1 MAILSSH
8 ATRRDAK
15 AYFGRFGSESKFTKR
30 QKGSEVSSGSSE
42 PGMVHMA
49 LVKLCRADSISSVD
63 ILPGLAKTLV
73 QLGRLGM
80 PSCVVV
86 EAEEN
91 YLPGEPASSGTSSDL
106 RERQFDIVNRVVD
119 AIENQGGKSVPV
131 LDGLLDQP
139 ASAHHIGTQGRDIVG
154 RIRDTIESTP
164 ASVSPT
170 GREFLFNCIRR
181 DQIPVVAP
189 VACGLNPSLLRVSAD
204 GAIYRICEGLTAKN
218 DPNTSSQVAIERV
231 IIVDPVGGLPT
242 SKRQEGFHVYVN
254 LRQEY
259 DGMLVELT
267 SEAKT
272 EVPIPSNSLHLRNLI
287 LIDRCLELMSPTSSA
302 LITTASI
309 ASATPPRGV
318 PQSLIHNL
326 LTDKPLVSPSLPSRR
341 SVLPAPRTT
350 LLRKGLPV
358 TVYEDIKPSI
368 SGHGLDFTR
377 LSNLIED
384 SFGRHLDVDRYRK
397 RIRGK
402 VAAII
407 VAGDY
412 EGAAVVT
419 KESPSSSPSGA
430 WIPYLDKFAVS
441 TKSQGSGGVADIL
454 FNALT
459 SAFPDDL
466 IWRSRKSNPVNKW
479 VIAPDVLITGSISS
493 GRVVLGGFLGRNGVF
508 FGRHLESRLTNSLNM
523 WR

>member
-15 AYFGRFGSESKFTKR
+15 AYFGRFGSESKFPKR
-30 QKGSEVSSGSSE
+30 KGSEISSQSSE

-86 EAEEN
+86 EAEDN
-91 YLPGEPASSGTSSDL
+91 YLPGEPASSGTSSVL
-106 RERQFDIVNRVVD
+106 REKQSDMVNRVVD

-131 LDGLLDQP
+131 LDGLLEQP
-139 ASAHHIGTQGRDIVG
+139 ASAQHIGTRGRDIVE
-154 RIRDTIESTP
+154 RIRDAIESTP
-164 ASVSPT
+164 ATVSHK

-181 DQIPVVAP
+181 GQIPVVAP

-218 DPNTSSQVAIERV
+218 DPNTSSQIAIERV
-231 IIVDPVGGLPT
+231 IIIDPVGGLPT

-267 SEAKT
+267 SEAKSEPT
-272 EVPIPSNSLHLRNLI
+272 IPSSSLHLRNLF
-287 LIDRCLELMSPTSSA
+287 LIDGCLELMSPTSSA

-326 LTDKPLVSPSLPSRR
+326 LTDKPLVSPSLPARR
-341 SVLPAPRTT
+341 SVMPAPRTT

-358 TVYEDIKPSI
+358 AIYEDIEPSI
-368 SGHGLDFTR
+368 SGHGLDFTK

-384 SFGRHLDVDRYRK
+384 SFGRHLDIDHYRK
-397 RIRGK
+397 RMLGK

-419 KESPSSSPSGA
+419 KESPFSGSSGT

-479 VIAPDVLITGSISS
+479 VTAFSY
-493 GRVVLGGFLGRNGVF
+493 
-508 FGRHLESRLTNSLNM
+508 LNN
-523 WR
+523 R